1 LPLLNGDD
9 DKLKQ
14 ALLQVFENALD
25 AMPRGGTLTIETRN
39 VTVDAEEAQRHPSFK
54 PGTYILLAVSDTGGG
69 IGKEDMPYI
78 IEPFFTTKEQGHGT
92 GLGLS
97 MVYGIVK
104 QSGGWIYV
112 YSEKDHGTTFTI
124 YLPRVRGPLTMAE
137 GAAEPES
144 PRGSEIIL
152 VVEDDDTVRK
162 LTCHV
167 LRKHGYQV
175 IEAANGGDALAVCEK
190 QQSPIALLVSDVVM
204 PRMSGPELAT
214 RLKALHPEM
223 KILYTSGYTDA
234 AVVRHGLSEETM
246 NFLQKPFTPSQL
258 TRKVRDVLDQ
268 SGA

>member
-1 LPLLNGDD
+1 
-9 DKLKQ
+9 
-14 ALLQVFENALD
+14 
-25 AMPRGGTLTIETRN
+25 
-39 VTVDAEEAQRHPSFK
+39 
-54 PGTYILLAVSDTGGG
+54 
-69 IGKEDMPYI
+69 
-78 IEPFFTTKEQGHGT
+78 
-92 GLGLS
+92 
-97 MVYGIVK
+97 
-104 QSGGWIYV
+104 
-112 YSEKDHGTTFTI
+112 
-124 YLPRVRGPLTMAE
+124 MAD
-137 GAAEPES
+137 GAAEPEN

-214 RLKALHPEM
+214 SLKALHPEM

-246 NFLQKPFTPSQL
+246 NFLQEPFTPSQL

-268 SGA
+268 SDA